1 VRRDSL
7 LVVGITPPGNRDAG
21 KFAADTT
28 QLPTGCQPES
38 LAKPARRR
46 SHKAT
51 EPQLPT
57 SRELD
62 GRTRAAKAF
71 DRLVADIESN
81 LGGLQRPFGADRVH
95 DLLGNF
101 LVPVV
106 LVDAPQISDRAVPF
120 RSRLREIIRGRSEEL
135 EALAVEM
142 YARGLSTRDIEA
154 LLPTS
159 AANRC

>member
-1 VRRDSL
+1 MASPLEWAKVIAAHAVMFLRRPTGHSIKNYPRHGGWFLPSCDRPGPLGLASGHFSTQTVRRDSL

-71 DRLVADIESN
+71 DRL
-81 LGGLQRPFGADRVH
+81 
-95 DLLGNF
+95 
-101 LVPVV
+101 
-106 LVDAPQISDRAVPF
+106 
-120 RSRLREIIRGRSEEL
+120 
-135 EALAVEM
+135 
-142 YARGLSTRDIEA
+142 
-154 LLPTS
+154 
-159 AANRC
+159 